1 MAEQDSRIPL
11 TRVGLMIQAARTLED
26 GGASPERLMRRLN
39 MPMWHDCDPD
49 SLFPYRDIYRFA
61 DESCRTLG
69 TERFGVRVM
78 EQHPILTMGSV
89 GTAVAVAPN
98 VYQALQ
104 AFIRSAPRY
113 GTAKR
118 WWLVD
123 ERHEVW
129 FCRGGGV
136 TFDAG
141 EGPMIQ
147 HGLTAMVQ
155 TVRLGAGPT
164 WRPKKVRVHAE
175 DTLGLENTE
184 MFSDAHIAL
193 DSALSAIA
201 VPRCVLPMP
210 IRYAGAAGRCAKQTM
225 ARDSLADMPPAD
237 FIGSLR
243 EVVATLLQEGD
254 LCIERVADVAGLSP
268 RSLQRRLAQAGISY
282 KELVR
287 RARLE
292 IAERR
297 LSEKDASVTEIGIDL
312 GYSDTAHFSRAFR
325 AWTGV
330 TPSAYR
336 RLHGPGADG
345 SGGVAAA

>member
-1 MAEQDSRIPL
+1 
-11 TRVGLMIQAARTLED
+11 
-26 GGASPERLMRRLN
+26 
-39 MPMWHDCDPD
+39 
-49 SLFPYRDIYRFA
+49 
-61 DESCRTLG
+61 
-69 TERFGVRVM
+69 
-78 EQHPILTMGSV
+78 
-89 GTAVAVAPN
+89 
-98 VYQALQ
+98 
-104 AFIRSAPRY
+104 
-113 GTAKR
+113 
-118 WWLVD
+118 
-123 ERHEVW
+123 
-129 FCRGGGV
+129 
-136 TFDAG
+136 
-141 EGPMIQ
+141 
-147 HGLTAMVQ
+147 
-155 TVRLGAGPT
+155 
-164 WRPKKVRVHAE
+164 
-175 DTLGLENTE
+175 
-184 MFSDAHIAL
+184 
-193 DSALSAIA
+193 
-201 VPRCVLPMP
+201 
-210 IRYAGAAGRCAKQTM
+210 
-225 ARDSLADMPPAD
+225 MPPAD